1 MKGPATLYNEVALPP
16 LVDFYR
22 VDDLLSEE
30 ERLVRATIGRFVD
43 ERFLPVVADH
53 YERGTFPAEM
63 VPELAKLGVFGMHL
77 HGYGAAGMSNIMYG
91 LACQELERGDSGLR
105 SFVSVQGSLCMFP
118 IHRYGSEEQKT
129 RWLPLMAKGEV
140 IGCFGLTEPEFGSN
154 PAGMAT
160 RARHDGDDWVLNG
173 TKRWITNGNV
183 ADLAIIWARTED
195 GIRGFLVE
203 KGTKGF
209 EARQIHHKLSMRAS
223 VTSELILDNCRI
235 PASSELPGARGLK
248 GPLACLNE
256 ARFGIVWGVLGA
268 AIACYQSAL
277 EYAKARVQFDKPIA
291 GYQLTQEKLVNML
304 TEITKGQLLALQLG
318 RLKDQG
324 KASATQISMAKMN
337 NAREALRIAREAR
350 SILGANGIS
359 LEYPVMR
366 HMANLETVV
375 TYEGTSE
382 IHMLAIGEEIT
393 GLAAFK

>member
-1 MKGPATLYNEVALPP
+1 M
-16 LVDFYR
+16 DFYR
-22 VDDLLSEE
+22 TDDLLTEE
-30 ERLVRATIGRFVD
+30 ERLVRSTVGRFVD
-43 ERFLPVVADH
+43 ERFLPIIADH
-53 YERGTFPAEM
+53 YERATFPLEI
-63 VPELAKLGVFGMHL
+63 VPELARLGVFGMHL
-77 HGYGAAGMSNIMYG
+77 HGYGAAGMSNVMYG

-118 IHRYGSEEQKT
+118 IHRYGSEEQKQH
-129 RWLPLMAKGEV
+129 WLPRMAAGEV
-140 IGCFGLTEPEFGSN
+140 LGCFGLTEPEFGSN

-160 RARHDGDDWVLNG
+160 RARRDGNDWILNG

-183 ADLAIIWARTED
+183 ADLAIVWARSEQ

-209 EARQIHHKLSMRAS
+209 EAREIHHKLSMRAS
-223 VTSELILDNCRI
+223 VTSELTLDDVRI
-235 PASSELPGARGLK
+235 PAGNELPGAQGLK
-248 GPLACLNE
+248 APLSCLNE
-256 ARFGIVWGVLGA
+256 ARYGIVWGVLGA
-268 AIACYQSAL
+268 AMACYRSAL
-277 EYAKARVQFDKPIA
+277 GYSKARVQFDRPIA

-324 KASATQISMAKMN
+324 NATATQISMAKLN
-337 NAREALRIAREAR
+337 NVREALQIAREAR
-350 SILGANGIS
+350 TILGANGIS

-366 HMANLETVV
+366 HMNNLETVL

-393 GLAAFK
+393 GLSAFK

>member
-1 MKGPATLYNEVALPP
+1 LPET
-16 LVDFYR
+16 VDFYGT
-22 VDDLLSEE
+22 DALLTEE
-30 ERLVRATIGRFVD
+30 ERLVRSTVARFVD
-43 ERFLPVVADH
+43 ERFLPIVAEH
-53 YERGTFPAEM
+53 YEKATFPTDL
-63 VPELAKLGVFGMHL
+63 VPELARLGVFGMHL
-77 HGYGAAGMSNIMYG
+77 RGYGAAGLSNVMYG

-118 IHRYGSEEQKT
+118 IHRFGSEEQKQ
-129 RWLPLMAKGEV
+129 RWLPGMAKGEV

-160 RARHDGDDWVLNG
+160 RARRDGEDWVLNG

-183 ADLAIIWARTED
+183 ADLAIVWARTEQ

-203 KGTKGF
+203 KGTRGF
-209 EARQIHHKLSMRAS
+209 EAREIHHKLSMRAS
-223 VTSELILDNCRI
+223 VTSELILDDCRI
-235 PASSELPGARGLK
+235 PACDELPEAQGLK
-248 GPLACLNE
+248 APLSCLNE

-268 AIACYQSAL
+268 AIACYRSAL
-277 EYAKARVQFDKPIA
+277 EYAKARVQFDRPIA

-324 KASATQISMAKMN
+324 KVTATQISMAKLN
-337 NAREALRIAREAR
+337 NVREALQIARDAR

-366 HMANLETVV
+366 HMTNLETVL

-382 IHMLAIGEEIT
+382 IHMLSIGEEIT
-393 GLAAFK
+393 GLSAFK

>member
-1 MKGPATLYNEVALPP
+1 ME
-16 LVDFYR
+16 
-22 VDDLLSEE
+22 
-30 ERLVRATIGRFVD
+30 I
-43 ERFLPVVADH
+43 
-53 YERGTFPAEM
+53 

-77 HGYGAAGMSNIMYG
+77 QGYGAAGMSNVMYG

-118 IHRYGSEEQKT
+118 IHRYGSEEQKQ
-129 RWLPLMAKGEV
+129 RWLPFMARGEV

-160 RARHDGDDWVLNG
+160 RARRDGGDWVING

-183 ADLAIIWARTED
+183 AHLAIVWARTED

-203 KGTKGF
+203 TGTKGF
-209 EARQIHHKLSMRAS
+209 QAREIHHKLSMRAS
-223 VTSELILDNCRI
+223 VTSELILDDVRV
-235 PASSELPGARGLK
+235 PARNELPGAQGLK
-248 GPLACLNE
+248 APLSCLNE
-256 ARFGIVWGVLGA
+256 ARYGIVWGVLGA
-268 AIACYQSAL
+268 AIACYRSAL
-277 EYAKARVQFDKPIA
+277 DYAKARVQFDRPIA
-291 GYQLTQEKLVNML
+291 AYQLTQEKLVNML

-324 KASATQISMAKMN
+324 NATATQISMAKLN
-337 NAREALRIAREAR
+337 NVREALQIAREAR
-350 SILGANGIS
+350 TILGANGIS

-366 HMANLETVV
+366 HMNNLETVL

-393 GLAAFK
+393 GVSAFK

>member
-1 MKGPATLYNEVALPP
+1 LPE

-22 VDDLLSEE
+22 TDDLLTEE
-30 ERLVRATIGRFVD
+30 ERLVRSTVGRFVD
-43 ERFLPVVADH
+43 QRFLPIIAEH
-53 YERGTFPAEM
+53 YEAATFPMEI

-77 HGYGAAGMSNIMYG
+77 HGYGAAGMSNVMYG

-118 IHRYGSEEQKT
+118 IHRYGSEEQKQ
-129 RWLPLMAKGEV
+129 RWLPKMAAGEV

-160 RARHDGDDWVLNG
+160 RARRDGKDWILNG

-183 ADLAIIWARTED
+183 ADLAIVWARSEQ

-203 KGTKGF
+203 KDTKGF

-223 VTSELILDNCRI
+223 VTSELVLDDCRI
-235 PASSELPGARGLK
+235 PAGNELPEAQGLK
-248 GPLACLNE
+248 APLSCLNE
-256 ARFGIVWGVLGA
+256 ARYGIVWGVLGA
-268 AIACYQSAL
+268 AIACYRSAL
-277 EYAKARVQFDKPIA
+277 EYAKARVQFDRPIA

-318 RLKDQG
+318 RMKDEG
-324 KASATQISMAKMN
+324 KATATQISMAKLN
-337 NAREALRIAREAR
+337 NVREALQIAREAR
-350 SILGANGIS
+350 TILGANGIS

-366 HMANLETVV
+366 HMNNLETVL

-393 GLAAFK
+393 GVAAFK

>member
-1 MKGPATLYNEVALPP
+1 M
-16 LVDFYR
+16 DFYR
-22 VDDLLSEE
+22 TDDLLTEE
-30 ERLVRATIGRFVD
+30 ERLVRSTVGRFVD
-43 ERFLPVVADH
+43 QRFLPVIAEH
-53 YERGTFPAEM
+53 YERATFPVEI

-77 HGYGAAGMSNIMYG
+77 HGYGAAGMSNVMYG

-118 IHRYGSEEQKT
+118 IHRYGSEEQKQ
-129 RWLPLMAKGEV
+129 RWLPKMAVGEV

-160 RARHDGDDWVLNG
+160 RARREGKDWILNG

-183 ADLAIIWARTED
+183 ADLAIVWARSEQ

-203 KGTKGF
+203 KGTRGF

-223 VTSELILDNCRI
+223 VTSELILDDCRI
-235 PASSELPGARGLK
+235 PAGNELPEAQGLK
-248 GPLACLNE
+248 APLSCLNE
-256 ARFGIVWGVLGA
+256 ARYGIVWGVLGA
-268 AIACYQSAL
+268 AIACYRSAL
-277 EYAKARVQFDKPIA
+277 EYGKARVQFDRPIA

-318 RLKDQG
+318 RLKDEG
-324 KASATQISMAKMN
+324 KATATQISMAKLN
-337 NAREALRIAREAR
+337 NVREALQIAREAR
-350 SILGANGIS
+350 TILGANGIS

-366 HMANLETVV
+366 HMSNLETVL

>member
-1 MKGPATLYNEVALPP
+1 LSET
-16 LVDFYR
+16 VDFYR
-22 VDDLLSEE
+22 IDDLLTEE
-30 ERLVRATIGRFVD
+30 ERLVRSTVTRFVD
-43 ERFLPVVADH
+43 DRFLPIVADH
-53 YERGTFPAEM
+53 YERASFPMEI
-63 VPELAKLGVFGMHL
+63 VPELARLGVFGMHL
-77 HGYGAAGMSNIMYG
+77 QGYGAAGLSNVMYG

-118 IHRYGSEEQKT
+118 IHRYGSEEQKE
-129 RWLPLMAKGEV
+129 RWLPFMARGEV

-160 RARHDGDDWVLNG
+160 RARRDGGDWVITG

-183 ADLAIIWARTED
+183 AQLAIVWARTEE

-203 KGTKGF
+203 TGTKGF
-209 EARQIHHKLSMRAS
+209 QAREIHHKLSMRAS
-223 VTSELILDNCRI
+223 VSSELILDDVRV
-235 PASSELPGARGLK
+235 PARHELPGAQGLK
-248 GPLACLNE
+248 APLSCLNE
-256 ARFGIVWGVLGA
+256 ARYGIVWGVLGA
-268 AIACYQSAL
+268 AIACYRSAL
-277 EYAKARVQFDKPIA
+277 DYAKARVQFDRPIA

-324 KASATQISMAKMN
+324 KATATQISMAKLN
-337 NAREALRIAREAR
+337 NVREALQIAREAR
-350 SILGANGIS
+350 TILGANGIS

-366 HMANLETVV
+366 HMNNLETVL

-393 GLAAFK
+393 GLSAFK

>member
-1 MKGPATLYNEVALPP
+1 MPES
-16 LVDFYR
+16 VDFYR
-22 VDDLLSEE
+22 VDDLLNEE
-30 ERLVRATIGRFVD
+30 ERLVRSTIGRFVD
-43 ERFLPVVADH
+43 ERFLPMVAEH
-53 YERGTFPAEM
+53 YERGTFPLAI
-63 VPELAKLGVFGMHL
+63 VPELARLGVFGMHL
-77 HGYGAAGMSNIMYG
+77 QGYGAAGLSNVMYG

-118 IHRYGSEEQKT
+118 IHRYGSEEQKQ
-129 RWLPLMAKGEV
+129 RWLPFMARGEV

-160 RARHDGDDWVLNG
+160 RARRDGDDWVISG

-183 ADLAIIWARTED
+183 AHLAIVWARTEQ

-203 KGTKGF
+203 TGAKGF
-209 EARQIHHKLSMRAS
+209 QAREIHHKLSMRAS
-223 VTSELILDNCRI
+223 VTSELILDEVRV
-235 PASSELPGARGLK
+235 PARNELPGAQGLK
-248 GPLACLNE
+248 APLSCLNE
-256 ARFGIVWGVLGA
+256 ARYGITWGVLGA
-268 AIACYQSAL
+268 AIACYRSAL
-277 EYAKARVQFDKPIA
+277 EYAKARVQFDKAIA

-324 KASATQISMAKMN
+324 KASATQISMAKLN
-337 NAREALRIAREAR
+337 NVREALRIAREAR
-350 SILGANGIS
+350 TILGANGIS

-366 HMANLETVV
+366 HMNNLETVL

-393 GLAAFK
+393 GIGAFK

>member
-1 MKGPATLYNEVALPP
+1 LPES
-16 LVDFYR
+16 VDFYR
-22 VDDLLSEE
+22 VDDLLNDE
-30 ERLVRATIGRFVD
+30 ERLVRSTIARFVD
-43 ERFLPVVADH
+43 ERFLPIVAEH
-53 YERGTFPAEM
+53 YERATFPLEV
-63 VPELAKLGVFGMHL
+63 VPELARLGVFGMHL
-77 HGYGAAGMSNIMYG
+77 QGYGAAGLSNVMYG

-118 IHRYGSEEQKT
+118 IHRYGSEEQKQ
-129 RWLPLMAKGEV
+129 RWLPFMARGEV
-140 IGCFGLTEPEFGSN
+140 LGCFGLTEPEFGSN

-160 RARHDGDDWVLNG
+160 RARRDGDDWVITG

-183 ADLAIIWARTED
+183 AHLAIIWARTEQ

-203 KGTKGF
+203 TGTRGF
-209 EARQIHHKLSMRAS
+209 QAREIHHKLSMRAS
-223 VTSELILDNCRI
+223 VTSELILDEVRV
-235 PASSELPGARGLK
+235 PARNELPGAQGLK
-248 GPLACLNE
+248 APLSCLNE
-256 ARFGIVWGVLGA
+256 ARYGIVWGVLGA
-268 AIACYQSAL
+268 AIACYRSAL
-277 EYAKARVQFDKPIA
+277 EYAKARVQFDRPIA

-324 KASATQISMAKMN
+324 KASATQISMAKLN
-337 NAREALRIAREAR
+337 NVREALRIARDAR

-366 HMANLETVV
+366 HMNNLETVL

-393 GLAAFK
+393 GIGAFK

>member
-1 MKGPATLYNEVALPP
+1 LPP

>member
-1 MKGPATLYNEVALPP
+1 MPE

-30 ERLVRATIGRFVD
+30 ERLVRSTVGRFVD
-43 ERFLPVVADH
+43 ERFLPIVAEH
-53 YERGTFPAEM
+53 YERGTFPMEI
-63 VPELAKLGVFGMHL
+63 VRELARLGVFGMHL
-77 HGYGAAGMSNIMYG
+77 QGYGAAGMSNVMYG

-118 IHRYGSEEQKT
+118 IHRYGSEEQKQ
-129 RWLPLMAKGEV
+129 RWLPFMARGEV

-160 RARHDGDDWVLNG
+160 RARRHGDDWVITG

-183 ADLAIIWARTED
+183 AHLAIVWARTEQ

-203 KGTKGF
+203 TGTRGF
-209 EARQIHHKLSMRAS
+209 EARVIHHKLSMRAS
-223 VTSELILDNCRI
+223 ITSELILDEVRI
-235 PASSELPGARGLK
+235 PASSELPEAQGLK
-248 GPLACLNE
+248 APLSCLNE
-256 ARFGIVWGVLGA
+256 ARYGIVWGALGA
-268 AIACYQSAL
+268 AIACYRSAL

-324 KASATQISMAKMN
+324 KASATQISIAKLN
-337 NAREALRIAREAR
+337 NVREALKIAREAR
-350 SILGANGIS
+350 TILGANGIS

-366 HMANLETVV
+366 HMNNLETVL

-393 GLAAFK
+393 GISAFK

>member
-1 MKGPATLYNEVALPP
+1 LSET
-16 LVDFYR
+16 VDFYR
-22 VDDLLSEE
+22 IDDLLTEE
-30 ERLVRATIGRFVD
+30 ERLVRSTVSRFVD
-43 ERFLPVVADH
+43 DRFLPIVADH
-53 YERGTFPAEM
+53 YERARFPMEV
-63 VPELAKLGVFGMHL
+63 VPELARLGVFGMHL
-77 HGYGAAGMSNIMYG
+77 QGYGAAGLSNVMYG

-118 IHRYGSEEQKT
+118 IHRYGSEEQKQ
-129 RWLPLMAKGEV
+129 RWLPFMAKGEV

-160 RARHDGDDWVLNG
+160 RARRDGGDWVITG

-183 ADLAIIWARTED
+183 AHLAIVWARTED

-203 KGTKGF
+203 TGTKGF
-209 EARQIHHKLSMRAS
+209 QAREIHHKLSMRAS
-223 VTSELILDNCRI
+223 VTSELILDDVRV
-235 PASSELPGARGLK
+235 PARNELPGAQGLK
-248 GPLACLNE
+248 APLSCLNE
-256 ARFGIVWGVLGA
+256 ARYGIVWGVLGA
-268 AIACYQSAL
+268 AIACYRSAL
-277 EYAKARVQFDKPIA
+277 DYAKARVQFDRPIA

-324 KASATQISMAKMN
+324 KATSTQISMAKLN
-337 NAREALRIAREAR
+337 NVREALQIAREAR
-350 SILGANGIS
+350 TILGANGIS

-366 HMANLETVV
+366 HMNNLETVL

-393 GLAAFK
+393 GLSAFK

>member
-1 MKGPATLYNEVALPP
+1 M
-16 LVDFYR
+16 DFYR
-22 VDDLLSEE
+22 TDDLLTEE
-30 ERLVRATIGRFVD
+30 ERLVRSTVGRFVD
-43 ERFLPVVADH
+43 QRFLPIIAEH
-53 YERGTFPAEM
+53 YERATFPMEI

-77 HGYGAAGMSNIMYG
+77 HGYGAAGMSNVMYG

-118 IHRYGSEEQKT
+118 IHRYGSEDQKQ
-129 RWLPLMAKGEV
+129 RWLPRMAAGEV

-160 RARHDGDDWVLNG
+160 RAHRDGQDWILNG

-183 ADLAIIWARTED
+183 ADLAVVWARSEQ

-223 VTSELILDNCRI
+223 VTSELILEDCRI
-235 PASSELPGARGLK
+235 PAGNELPEAQGLK
-248 GPLACLNE
+248 APLSCLNE
-256 ARFGIVWGVLGA
+256 ARYGIVWGALGA
-268 AIACYQSAL
+268 AIACYRSAL
-277 EYAKARVQFDKPIA
+277 GYAMARVQFDRPIA

-318 RLKDQG
+318 RMKDEG
-324 KASATQISMAKMN
+324 KATATQISMAKLN
-337 NAREALRIAREAR
+337 NVREALQIARAAR
-350 SILGANGIS
+350 TILGANGIS

-366 HMANLETVV
+366 HMNNLETVL

>member
-1 MKGPATLYNEVALPP
+1 MSET
-16 LVDFYR
+16 VDFYR
-22 VDDLLSEE
+22 IDDLLTEE
-30 ERLVRATIGRFVD
+30 ERLVRSTVSRFVD
-43 ERFLPVVADH
+43 DRFLPIVADH
-53 YERGTFPAEM
+53 YERARFPMEV
-63 VPELAKLGVFGMHL
+63 VPELARLGVFGMHL
-77 HGYGAAGMSNIMYG
+77 QGYGAAGLSNVMYG

-118 IHRYGSEEQKT
+118 IHRYGSEEQKQ
-129 RWLPLMAKGEV
+129 RWLPFMAKGEV

-160 RARHDGDDWVLNG
+160 RARRDGGDWVITG

-183 ADLAIIWARTED
+183 AHLAIVWARTEE

-203 KGTKGF
+203 TGTKGF
-209 EARQIHHKLSMRAS
+209 QAREIHHKLSMRAS
-223 VTSELILDNCRI
+223 VTSELILDDVRV
-235 PASSELPGARGLK
+235 PARDELPGAQGLK
-248 GPLACLNE
+248 APLSCLNE
-256 ARFGIVWGVLGA
+256 ARYGIVWGVLGA
-268 AIACYQSAL
+268 AIACYRSAL
-277 EYAKARVQFDKPIA
+277 DYAKARVQFDRPIA

-324 KASATQISMAKMN
+324 KATATQISMAKLN
-337 NAREALRIAREAR
+337 NVREALQIAREAR
-350 SILGANGIS
+350 TILGANGIS

-366 HMANLETVV
+366 HMNNLETVL

-393 GLAAFK
+393 GTGAFK

>member
-1 MKGPATLYNEVALPP
+1 LPE

-22 VDDLLSEE
+22 TDDLLTEE
-30 ERLVRATIGRFVD
+30 ERLVRSTVGRFVD
-43 ERFLPVVADH
+43 QRFLPIVAEH
-53 YERGTFPAEM
+53 YERATFPMEV

-77 HGYGAAGMSNIMYG
+77 HGYGAAGMSNVMYG

-118 IHRYGSEEQKT
+118 INRYGSEEQKQ
-129 RWLPLMAKGEV
+129 RWLPRMAAGEV

-154 PAGMAT
+154 PGGMAT
-160 RARHDGDDWVLNG
+160 RARRDGKDWILNG

-183 ADLAIIWARTED
+183 ADLAIVWARSEQ

-203 KGTKGF
+203 KGSKGF
-209 EARQIHHKLSMRAS
+209 EARQIHRKLSMRAS
-223 VTSELILDNCRI
+223 VTSELILDDCRI
-235 PASSELPGARGLK
+235 PAANELPDAQGLK
-248 GPLACLNE
+248 APLSCLNE
-256 ARFGIVWGVLGA
+256 ARYGIVWGVLGA
-268 AIACYQSAL
+268 AIACYRSAL
-277 EYAKARVQFDKPIA
+277 EYAKARVQFDRPIA

-318 RLKDQG
+318 RLKDEG
-324 KASATQISMAKMN
+324 KASATQISMAKLN
-337 NAREALRIAREAR
+337 NVREALQIAREAR
-350 SILGANGIS
+350 TILGANGIS

-366 HMANLETVV
+366 HMNNLETVL

-393 GLAAFK
+393 GLSAFK

>member
-1 MKGPATLYNEVALPP
+1 LPE

-22 VDDLLSEE
+22 TDDLLTEE
-30 ERLVRATIGRFVD
+30 ERLVRSTVGRFVD
-43 ERFLPVVADH
+43 QRFLPVVAEH
-53 YERGTFPAEM
+53 YERATFPMEI

-77 HGYGAAGMSNIMYG
+77 HGYGAAGMSNVMYG

-118 IHRYGSEEQKT
+118 IHRYGSEEQKQ
-129 RWLPLMAKGEV
+129 RWLPKMASGEV

-160 RARHDGDDWVLNG
+160 RARRDGKDWILNG

-183 ADLAIIWARTED
+183 ADLAIVWARSEQ

-223 VTSELILDNCRI
+223 VTSELILDDCRI
-235 PASSELPGARGLK
+235 PAANELPDAQGLK
-248 GPLACLNE
+248 APLSCLNE
-256 ARFGIVWGVLGA
+256 ARYGIVWGVLGA
-268 AIACYQSAL
+268 AIACYRSAL
-277 EYAKARVQFDKPIA
+277 DYAKARVQFDRPIA

-318 RLKDQG
+318 RLKDEG
-324 KASATQISMAKMN
+324 KATATQISMAKLN
-337 NAREALRIAREAR
+337 NVREALQIARGAR
-350 SILGANGIS
+350 TILGANGIS

-366 HMANLETVV
+366 HMNNLETVL

-393 GLAAFK
+393 GLSAFK

>member
-1 MKGPATLYNEVALPP
+1 LPE

-22 VDDLLSEE
+22 TDDLLSEE
-30 ERLVRATIGRFVD
+30 ERLVRSTVGRFVD
-43 ERFLPVVADH
+43 QRFLPIIADH
-53 YERGTFPAEM
+53 YERATFPIEI
-63 VPELAKLGVFGMHL
+63 VPELARLGVFGMHL
-77 HGYGAAGMSNIMYG
+77 HGYGAAGMSNVMYG

-118 IHRYGSEEQKT
+118 IHRYGSEDQKQ
-129 RWLPLMAKGEV
+129 RWLPKMAAGEV

-160 RARHDGDDWVLNG
+160 RARRAGKDWVLNG

-183 ADLAIIWARTED
+183 ADLAIVWARSEQ

-209 EARQIHHKLSMRAS
+209 EAREIHHKLSMRAS
-223 VTSELILDNCRI
+223 VTSELILDDVRV
-235 PASSELPGARGLK
+235 PAGNELPEAQGLK
-248 GPLACLNE
+248 APLSCLNE
-256 ARFGIVWGVLGA
+256 ARYGIVWGVLGA
-268 AIACYQSAL
+268 AIACYRSAL
-277 EYAKARVQFDKPIA
+277 GYSMARVQFDRPIA

-324 KASATQISMAKMN
+324 NATATQISMAKLN
-337 NAREALRIAREAR
+337 NVREALQIAREAR
-350 SILGANGIS
+350 TILGANGIS

-366 HMANLETVV
+366 HMNNLETVL

-393 GLAAFK
+393 GLSAFK